1 MDTAVAR
8 QMWVA
13 GEPLH
18 ALTYF
23 APAARAAWQEAGL
36 HGFWRGYFATRA
48 APLGRVGSEVVTACF
63 YNFAPGMVRRAVPEV
78 WAVVAPGDARAAC
91 LVGVDRAL
99 RSVLGDGVVADAV
112 RIEQLARAA
121 VDACRVDG
129 RALGAAYLSLP
140 WPDGPHLRLWHAL
153 TTLREL
159 RGDGHNAALLSAGI
173 DGCAAHV
180 LAAAV
185 GATPRAVTQPNRGWS
200 EDDWDAAAE
209 DLRSRGLVD
218 REGDATAQGRRLREE
233 VEASTDRSAL
243 GPWRALGEA
252 RTDLLHGHLA
262 RLSGQ
267 IVDAGVV
274 PVPNPM
280 GAPRP

>member
-1 MDTAVAR
+1 MDSAVAR
-8 QMWVA
+8 RMWVA

-36 HGFWRGYFATRA
+36 RGFWRGYFATRA
-48 APLGRVGSEVVTACF
+48 APLGPVGAEVVTACF
-63 YNFAPGMVRRAVPEV
+63 YNFAPGMVRRAVPDV
-78 WAVVAPGDARAAC
+78 WGVVTPADARTAC
-91 LVGVDRAL
+91 LTGVDRAL
-99 RSVLGDGVVADAV
+99 RSVLGDDVVADAARV
-112 RIEQLARAA
+112 EQVARAA
-121 VDACRVDG
+121 VEASRVDG

-140 WPDGPHLRLWHAL
+140 WPDEPHLRLWHAL

-185 GATPRAVTQPNRGWS
+185 GAPPRAVTQPNRGWS
-200 EDDWDAAAE
+200 DDDWGAATD
-209 DLRSRGLVD
+209 DLRARGLVD
-218 REGDATAQGRRLREE
+218 RAGEATTQGRQLRAE

-243 GPWRALGEA
+243 GPWRALGES
-252 RTDLLHGHLA
+252 RTDLLHGQLA
-262 RLSGQ
+262 RLAGQ

-274 PVPNPM
+274 PFPNPI
-280 GAPRP
+280 GAPPP